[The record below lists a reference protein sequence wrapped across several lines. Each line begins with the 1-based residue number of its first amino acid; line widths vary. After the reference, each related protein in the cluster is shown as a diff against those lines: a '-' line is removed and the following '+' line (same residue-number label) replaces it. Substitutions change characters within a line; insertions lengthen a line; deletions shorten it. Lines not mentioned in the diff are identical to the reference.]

1 MDQFNILP
9 FVSLDMLETE
19 SKRGRKVPVVLTRDI
34 KDTMEVLGKKRRGQN
49 QSKV

>member
-19 SKRGRKVPVVLTRDI
+19 SKRGSKVPEVETPDI
-34 KDTMEVLGKKRRGQN
+34 KDTMEVLGKKR
-49 QSKV
+49 